1 MNLYSDFINVIMAL
15 NAILALITITF
26 LATCLFCALIK
37 ELLKI
42 FTRRNR
48 CGRNRRKRK

>member
-42 FTRRNR
+42 FKRRNR
-48 CGRNRRKRK
+48 RGRNRYKRK